1 MLIKIL
7 GDRESLE
14 FWIEEVAQSPIFH
27 HNLSYPQETM
37 CMCEGQG
44 DGAGI
49 IEVWEG
55 IEAEN
60 TEFHPQRG
68 GKDVTGNC

>member
-1 MLIKIL
+1 MMIL
-7 GDRESLE
+7 VKNFLKVVEKLE
-14 FWIEEVAQSPIFH
+14 
-27 HNLSYPQETM
+27 
-37 CMCEGQG
+37 G